1 MGIATAG
8 GAGRALAE
16 WIVNGAPTSDLTGV
30 DIRRFAPFNGNNR
43 WLHDRV
49 AEVLGLHYEI
59 PWPNREMT
67 TARPFRRSPVHH
79 LLEAA
84 NANFGSRMGWER
96 ANFFAPAGV
105 DPAIEYTWGKPNWLP
120 WSAAEQ
126 TNTRTAVTVFDQTS
140 FSKYLMVGPDAE
152 SALQWLCTADVG
164 GDVGKAVYTGML
176 NERGTYESDVTVTRT
191 GADEF
196 FIVSSAA
203 TTERDKDHIRRNLP
217 ARRPRVAGR
226 RDVGVRRIRRDGP
239 EFARPAVHPD
249 RRRPVRRRVPVR
261 HQPGRSRWD
270 MRPCGRRGSP
280 TSANWVG
287 NSTCPPN
294 SRSACTRT

>member
-1 MGIATAG
+1 M
-8 GAGRALAE
+8 
-16 WIVNGAPTSDLTGV
+16 
-30 DIRRFAPFNGNNR
+30 
-43 WLHDRV
+43 
-49 AEVLGLHYEI
+49 LGLHYEI
-59 PWPNREMT
+59 PWPNREMK

-140 FSKYLMVGPDAE
+140 FSKYVMVGPDAE

-164 GDVGKAVYTGML
+164 VQAGRAVYTGML

-217 ARRPRVAGR
+217 AGARASLVDVTSSYAVFGVMGPNSRDLLATLTDADLSDDAFPFGTSQADLAGVCDGAGHADHLRRRIGLGALR
-226 RDVGVRRIRRDGP
+226 ARRIR
-239 EFARPAVHPD
+239 
-249 RRRPVRRRVPVR
+249 
-261 HQPGRSRWD
+261 
-270 MRPCGRRGSP
+270 GRRLRGPDGGRRASSGSAAAA
-280 TSANWVG
+280 TTRS
-287 NSTCPPN
+287 
-294 SRSACTRT
+294 SRCGWRRATAPSGVN